1 MPAPAIA
8 DTTREEYETT
18 LAAAASAAPDLAAMP
33 PAERAGLLRAVAGA
47 LRAHGDELVA
57 LADADSSL
65 GAPRLS
71 GEIERTAGQLE
82 MFADAVEEGSWL
94 EAIIDRADTGAPRP
108 DLRRMLIPLGPVA
121 VFGASNFPFA
131 FGLAG
136 GDTASALAAGCPVVA
151 KAHPAQPRLSG
162 AYARV
167 VVDAL
172 RAAGA
177 PEGTF
182 AVVHGMENGR
192 KLVTDPRI
200 TAVAFTGST
209 AAGRALA
216 DLAAARPSPVPFYG
230 ELGSLNPVFVTRDAA
245 RVRGKEI
252 AVDFLASMS
261 LGAGQ
266 FCTKP
271 GVLFVPADSG
281 LADVIAAEVST
292 DAMRVVHEG
301 IGAAFRTGAERL
313 ADHPAVRPLSVPG
326 QDDADPSIV
335 RPVLLGTTAAEF
347 ARWSGDLLVE
357 CFGPFALVVTYAD
370 DGELTAAAELVD
382 GNLTATVHGEPS
394 GDAIAPVL
402 VHALAGKAG
411 RVIWNG
417 WPTGVTVSWA
427 QHHGGPYP
435 ATTSVHTSVGVT
447 AIRRFLRPIAY
458 QSVPDAL
465 LPPALRD
472 ANDLGVPRRV
482 DGVVSD
488 ATLTTPR

>member
-1 MPAPAIA
+1 MPAPASA
-8 DTTREEYETT
+8 DTTCAEYEKVLATAQ
-18 LAAAASAAPDLAAMP
+18 AAAPVLAAMP
-33 PAERAGLLRAVAGA
+33 LTERAGLLRAVAGA
-47 LRAHGDELVA
+47 LRTHEDELVPR
-57 LADADSSL
+57 ADTDSSL
-65 GAPRLS
+65 GVPRLA
-71 GEIERTAGQLE
+71 GEVERTAGQLE

-94 EAIIDRADTGAPRP
+94 EAIIDRADASAPRP

-167 VVDAL
+167 VIDAL

-192 KLVTDPRI
+192 KLVTDARI
-200 TAVAFTGST
+200 AAVAFTGST
-209 AAGRALA
+209 AGGRALA
-216 DLAAARPSPVPFYG
+216 DLAAARPSPIPFYG
-230 ELGSLNPVFVTRDAA
+230 ELGSLNPVFVTREAA

-252 AVDFLASMS
+252 VGGFLASMS
-261 LGAGQ
+261 LGGGQ

-271 GVLFVPADSG
+271 GVLFVPAGYG
-281 LADVIAAEVST
+281 LEDLIAAEAAT
-292 DAMRVVHEG
+292 APMRLLHKG
-301 IGAAFRTGAERL
+301 IGTAFRAEAARL
-313 ADHPAVRPLSVPG
+313 AAHPAVQPLSVPE
-326 QDDADPSIV
+326 QDAADEAVV
-335 RPVLLGTTAAEF
+335 RPVLVSTTATEL
-347 ARWSGDLLVE
+347 ARHPGQLLVE
-357 CFGPFALVVTYAD
+357 CFGPFALVVAYTD
-370 DGELTAAAELVD
+370 DAEPAAAADLMD

-394 GDAIAPVL
+394 GDAAAP
-402 VHALAGKAG
+402 ALLRTLTGTAG

-417 WPTGVTVSWA
+417 WPTGVTVGWA

-447 AIRRFLRPIAY
+447 AMRRFLRPVAY
-458 QSVPDAL
+458 QSVPDAF

-472 ANDLGVPRRV
+472 ANDLRIPRRV
-482 DGVVSD
+482 DG
-488 ATLTTPR
+488 ALTAAPVTAPG

>member
-1 MPAPAIA
+1 MPAPATA
-8 DTTREEYETT
+8 DTSCQEYEQVLT
-18 LAAAASAAPDLAAMP
+18 AAQEAAPVLAAMP
-33 PAERAGLLRAVAGA
+33 LTERAGLLRAVAGA
-47 LRAHGDELVA
+47 LRAHADELVP

-65 GAPRLS
+65 GVPRLA
-71 GEIERTAGQLE
+71 GEVERTAGQLE

-94 EAIIDRADTGAPRP
+94 EAIIDRANASGDP

-151 KAHPAQPRLSG
+151 KAHPAQPRLSD

-177 PEGTF
+177 PEATF
-182 AVVHGMENGR
+182 AVVHGTENGR
-192 KLVTDPRI
+192 KLVTDARI
-200 TAVAFTGST
+200 AAVAFTGST
-209 AAGRALA
+209 PGGRALA
-216 DLAAARPSPVPFYG
+216 DLAAARPAPIPFYG
-230 ELGSLNPVFVTRDAA
+230 ELGSLNPVFVTCEAA

-252 AVDFLASMS
+252 AGGFVASMS

-271 GVLFVPADSG
+271 GVLFVPAGYG
-281 LADVIAAEVST
+281 LEDLVAAEAAT
-292 DAMRVVHEG
+292 APMRLLHEG
-301 IGAAFRTGAERL
+301 IGTAFRAEAARL
-313 ADHPAVRPLSVPG
+313 AAHPAVRPLSVPE
-326 QDDADPSIV
+326 QDATDESVV
-335 RPVLLGTTAAEF
+335 RPVLIGTAATEL
-347 ARWSGDLLVE
+347 ARSAEQLLVE
-357 CFGPFALVVTYAD
+357 CFGPFALVVTYTD
-370 DGELTAAAELVD
+370 DAELPAAADLVE

-394 GDAIAPVL
+394 GDPVAQ
-402 VHALAGKAG
+402 ALLRALTARAG

-417 WPTGVTVSWA
+417 WPTGVSVGWA

-447 AIRRFLRPIAY
+447 AMRRFLRPVAY
-458 QSVPDAL
+458 QSVPDTL

-472 ANDLGVPRRV
+472 ANDLRIPRRV
-482 DGVVSD
+482 DG
-488 ATLTTPR
+488 ALTAAPVAAPR